1 MSPTSN
7 AGFANFIF
15 SDLIF
20 RDKRLID
27 VRQCVIL
34 ITLTMKHNA
43 TKDEVG
49 VLDVAQTK
57 I

>member
-1 MSPTSN
+1 MSPISN
-7 AGFANFIF
+7 VGSASFIF

-20 RDKRLID
+20 RDKQLID

-34 ITLTMKHNA
+34 ITLSMKQHA

-49 VLDVAQTK
+49 VLDVAPTK

>member
-1 MSPTSN
+1 MSPISN
-7 AGFANFIF
+7 VGSANFIV

-34 ITLTMKHNA
+34 ITLTMKQNA
-43 TKDEVG
+43 SKDEVG
-49 VLDVAQTK
+49 MLDVAQMK

>member
-7 AGFANFIF
+7 VGSASFIV

-20 RDKRLID
+20 RERRLID

-34 ITLTMKHNA
+34 ITVSTEQRA
-43 TKDEVG
+43 AEEEVG
-49 VLDVAQTK
+49 VLDVTQTK
-57 I
+57 L